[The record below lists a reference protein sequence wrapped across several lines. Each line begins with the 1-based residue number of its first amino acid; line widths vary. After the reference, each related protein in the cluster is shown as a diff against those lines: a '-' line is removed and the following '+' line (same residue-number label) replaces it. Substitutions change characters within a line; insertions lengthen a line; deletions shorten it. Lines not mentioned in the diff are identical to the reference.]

1 MQVRVGAYYLRYVLA
16 ADFDVEILDE
26 RSATRFLGQLY
37 HAFLT
42 ADVVDVQVRCLV
54 EYGVRMCVYVC
65 TYVYISISM
74 CLSGWMN
81 K

>member
-1 MQVRVGAYYLRYVLA
+1 MGAYYLRYVLA

-42 ADVVDVQVRCLV
+42 AEVVDVQVRCLDALSTL
-54 EYGVRMCVYVC
+54 YVC
-65 TYVYISISM
+65 M
-74 CLSGWMN
+74 CLYVRAYV
-81 K
+81 